1 MNRLFLLDGMALVYR
16 AHFALIAA
24 PIRNSQGVN
33 TSALYG
39 FINTLLAI
47 LEKEAPTHLG
57 VAFDTSAPTPR
68 HIKFP
73 AYKAQRDA
81 MPEEL
86 AAAIPHV
93 KRLCRAFHIPVLEID
108 GFEAD
113 DIIGTLVKRA
123 EPAGFDSFMVT
134 PDKDFAQLITAR
146 TFMWKPGRK
155 GNDHE
160 VITLERLPEIWG
172 VTEPRQIIDLLG
184 LMGDSSDNIPGI
196 PGIGPKTAQKLI
208 AEFGSMENL
217 LAHSAQ
223 LKGKQKELVETHA
236 DQALLSRDLAT
247 IILDVPVD
255 VTWEDLALTPRDDA
269 AVRALF
275 DEFEFRS
282 LGKRLFGASAE
293 VSSAPEDGRPAR
305 PLDEIPSAPPAS
317 LRTIREVAHTYHL
330 ADTPALQQELFAGL
344 ARQKSF
350 CFDIE
355 TTGLDRFS
363 SRLLGVAFSWTAHE
377 AWYLP
382 YSDSLLGA
390 LRVALASPAE
400 KIGHNLKFDLS
411 ILHHHGIEVAGPY
424 FDTMLADTL
433 VTPERRHAMDYLA
446 EILLHYT
453 PVKLAEIANHHELD
467 SGPTDDLFAFAAQ
480 THSSKELDIAAI
492 PLAKLAE
499 YAAEDADVTWQLAA
513 TLRPMLAASG
523 QEKILHDIEG
533 PLLPVLVRMEMEGI
547 AIDPAALTTIG
558 DELQI
563 QIDELARSIHRH
575 AERPFNLASPKQLGE
590 ILFDHLGLAD
600 KAKKTKTGQYKTDE
614 QTLATLEGKHPI
626 ITEILAWREASKLKS
641 TYLDA
646 LPNHLVAETGRI
658 HTHFHQLVA
667 ATGRLASSDPNLQNI
682 PVRSE
687 AGRKIRKAFV
697 PRGTGFQPVRE
708 DSASRLS
715 AHETTGWKP
724 VGQDRR
730 DACPPAKLP
739 ISEDGHSGGPQFTL
753 LSCDYSQIELRVMA
767 ALAND
772 ATMIEAFRN
781 HVDVHTV
788 TAAKVFVVE
797 PADVTPAM
805 RRTAKMVN
813 FGIIYGISAFGL
825 SQRLAIPR
833 AEAAATIDAYFREY
847 PSIRE
852 FMERTVAEAREAGYV
867 ETLSGRRR
875 YFPDLNSGNQNLRG
889 NAERA
894 AINTPIQG
902 TAADMIKLAM
912 IRIDTLLRAKAYRSK
927 MLLQVH
933 DELVFDLALDEQDE
947 LVPRILEA
955 MTTALPLPNGV
966 PVEVEH
972 GTGPNWLAAH

>member
-1 MNRLFLLDGMALVYR
+1 MKRLYLLDGMALIYR

-24 PIRNSQGVN
+24 PIRNSKGVN
-33 TSALYG
+33 TSALFG

-47 LEKEAPTHLG
+47 LEKENPTHLG
-57 VAFDTSAPTPR
+57 VAFDTSAPTAR
-68 HIKFP
+68 HRIFP

-93 KRLCRAFHIPVLEID
+93 KRLCRAFHIPVLELD
-108 GFEAD
+108 GYEAD

-123 EPAGFDSFMVT
+123 ESSGFESFMVT
-134 PDKDFAQLITAR
+134 PDKDFAQLITEHTR
-146 TFMWKPGRK
+146 MWKPGRK
-155 GNDHE
+155 GNDHD
-160 VITLERLPEIWG
+160 VIGPQQVAEIWG
-172 VTEPRQIIDLLG
+172 VAGPGQIIDLLG
-184 LMGDSSDNIPGI
+184 MMGDASDNIPGI
-196 PGIGPKTAQKLI
+196 PGIGPKTAQKLL
-208 AEFGSMENL
+208 ADFGSMENL
-217 LAHSAQ
+217 LANTAK
-223 LKGKQKELVETHA
+223 LKGRQKELVETHA
-236 DQALLSRDLAT
+236 DQARLSRELVT
-247 IILDVPVD
+247 IITDVPVD
-255 VTWEDLALTPRDDA
+255 VTWDDLLLSPRDDHA
-269 AVRALF
+269 IKAIC
-275 DEFEFRS
+275 DEFEFRT
-282 LGKRLFGASAE
+282 LAKRLLLDGA
-293 VSSAPEDGRPAR
+293 V
-305 PLDEIPSAPPAS
+305 IPPAEPDIPPDAS
-317 LRTIREVAHTYHL
+317 SGTAGLPGSFLTRNDVPHCYHL
-330 ADTPALQQELFAGL
+330 ADTPELQQQLFTELSGQA
-344 ARQKSF
+344 SF

-355 TTGLDRFS
+355 TTGLDRFTS
-363 SRLLGVAFSWTAHE
+363 KLLGIAFCWKAHE

-382 YSDSLLGA
+382 YTDA
-390 LRVALASPAE
+390 LRPMIRTALSSPSE

-411 ILHHHGIEVAGPY
+411 ILHHHGIAVTGPF
-424 FDTMLADTL
+424 FDTLLADIL
-433 VTPERRHAMDYLA
+433 IAPERRHSMDSLA
-446 EILLHYT
+446 EVLLHYS
-453 PVKLAEIANHHELD
+453 PVKLSQIANPQQT
-467 SGPTDDLFAFAAQ
+467 PTPSSADDLFDFAEKTTA
-480 THSSKELDIAAI
+480 SKELDMEAI
-492 PLAKLAE
+492 PLQQLAE
-499 YAAEDADVTWQLAA
+499 YAAEDADVTFQLAGK
-513 TLRPMLAASG
+513 LRGLLDHSG
-523 QEKILHDIEG
+523 QAVILHEIEG

-547 AIDPAALTTIG
+547 AIDPAALLTIG
-558 DELQI
+558 DELQL
-563 QIDELARSIHRH
+563 QIHELAQSIHRH
-575 AERPFNLASPKQLGE
+575 ADRPFNIASPKQLGD
-590 ILFDHLGLAD
+590 ILFVHLGLAD

-626 ITEILAWREASKLKS
+626 ITDILSWREATKLKS

-646 LPNHLVAETGRI
+646 LPTHLVPETDRI
-658 HTHFHQLVA
+658 HSHFHQLVA

-697 PRGTGFQPVRE
+697 PRAG
-708 DSASRLS
+708 
-715 AHETTGWKP
+715 
-724 VGQDRR
+724 
-730 DACPPAKLP
+730 
-739 ISEDGHSGGPQFTL
+739 FTL

-781 HVDVHTV
+781 RIDIHTI
-788 TAAKVFVVE
+788 TASKVFVIE
-797 PADVTPAM
+797 PEEVTSDM

-833 AEAAATIDAYFREY
+833 AEAAALIEAYFREY

-852 FMERTVAEAREAGYV
+852 FMDRTVAAARACGYV

-875 YFPDLNSGNQNLRG
+875 YFPDLHSSNQNLRG

-912 IRIDTLLRAKAYRSK
+912 IRIDSLLLESSYQSR

-933 DELVFDLALDEQDE
+933 DELVFDLALDEQDG

-955 MTTALPLPNGV
+955 MTTALPLPHEV
-966 PVEVEH
+966 PIEVEH

>member
-1 MNRLFLLDGMALVYR
+1 MNRLFLLDGMALIYR
-16 AHFALIAA
+16 AHFALIQA
-24 PIRNSQGVN
+24 PIRNSKGVN

-47 LEKEAPTHLG
+47 LEKENPTHIG

-68 HIKFP
+68 HVKYP
-73 AYKAQRDA
+73 AYKAQRDE

-93 KRLCRAFHIPVLEID
+93 KALCRAFHIPVLEID

-123 EPAGFDSFMVT
+123 EPAGFESFMVT
-134 PDKDFAQLITAR
+134 PDKDFAQLLSPK

-160 VITLERLPEIWG
+160 IITLEKLPEIWG
-172 VTEPRQIIDLLG
+172 VAEPDHIIDLLG
-184 LMGDSSDNIPGI
+184 LMGDASDNIPGI

-208 AEFGSMENL
+208 AEFGSIENL
-217 LAHSAQ
+217 IANAAK
-223 LKGKQKELVETHA
+223 LKGKQKELVETHS
-236 DQALLSRDLAT
+236 DQALLSKDLAT
-247 IILDVPVD
+247 IITDVPVQ
-255 VTWEDLALTPRDDA
+255 VTWDDLVLSPRDDE
-269 AVRALF
+269 AVKTLF
-275 DEFEFRS
+275 NEFEFRS
-282 LGKRLFGASAE
+282 LTKRLFGTGTADFSPPESRSEAE
-293 VSSAPEDGRPAR
+293 TPTLFETF
-305 PLDEIPSAPPAS
+305 
-317 LRTIREVAHTYHL
+317 RTIRDVAHSYHL
-330 ADTPALQQELFAGL
+330 ADTPELQQQLFAEL
-344 ARQKSF
+344 AKQASF

-355 TTGLDRFS
+355 TTSLDRFDAK
-363 SRLLGVAFSWTAHE
+363 LLGIAFSWKDHE
-377 AWYLP
+377 GWYLP
-382 YSDSLLGA
+382 YSESHLSNLKPILSG
-390 LRVALASPAE
+390 PAE

-411 ILHHHGIEVAGPY
+411 ILLQHGIEVSGPF

-433 VTPERRHAMDYLA
+433 VVPERRHSMDYLS
-446 EILLHYT
+446 EILLSYT
-453 PVKLAEIANHHELD
+453 PVKLAEIAAPAAAAPP
-467 SGPTDDLFAFAAQ
+467 SGDLFDFAEKTKA
-480 THSSKELDIAAI
+480 SKELDIASI

-499 YAAEDADVTWQLAA
+499 YAAEDADVTFQLAA
-513 TLRPMLAASG
+513 KLRPLLEESG
-523 QEKILHDIEG
+523 QETILRGIEG

-547 AIDPAALTTIG
+547 SVDPKALGSIG
-558 DELQI
+558 VELQQ
-563 QIDELARSIHRH
+563 QIDELAKSIHRH
-575 AERPFNLASPKQLGE
+575 ADRSFNIASPKQLGE
-590 ILFDHLGLAD
+590 ILFDHLGLMD

-626 ITEILAWREASKLKS
+626 ITDILAWREATKLKS

-646 LPNHLVAETGRI
+646 LPNHIVPETGRI

-697 PRGTGFQPVRE
+697 PRKSEGSNLKFQ
-708 DSASRLS
+708 
-715 AHETTGWKP
+715 
-724 VGQDRR
+724 
-730 DACPPAKLP
+730 
-739 ISEDGHSGGPQFTL
+739 I

-781 HVDVHTV
+781 GTDIHTI

-797 PADVTPAM
+797 PDDVTSAM

-833 AEAAATIDAYFREY
+833 AEAAAIIDAYFREY
-847 PSIRE
+847 PAIKE
-852 FMERTVAEAREAGYV
+852 FMERTVAEARAAGYV

-875 YFPDLNSGNQNLRG
+875 YFPDLNSGNQNIRG

-912 IRIDTLLRAKAYRSK
+912 IRIDSLLREKPFQSK

-933 DELVFDLALDEQDE
+933 DELVFDLALEEQQE
-947 LVPRILEA
+947 LVPRILDA
-955 MTTALPLPNGV
+955 MKTALPLPHGV

>member
-1 MNRLFLLDGMALVYR
+1 MGDEMIGFPVTASPSSLMNRLFLLDGMALVYR

-24 PIRNSQGVN
+24 PIRTSHGVN

-47 LEKEAPTHLG
+47 LEKEAPTHIG
-57 VAFDTSAPTPR
+57 VAFDTSAPTAR
-68 HIKFP
+68 HLKFP
-73 AYKAQRDA
+73 AYKAHRDA

-86 AAAIPHV
+86 AASIPHV
-93 KRLCRAFHIPVLEID
+93 KRLCRALRIPVLEID

-123 EPAGFDSFMVT
+123 ELAGFESFMVT
-134 PDKDFAQLITAR
+134 PDKDFAQLITAK
-146 TFMWKPGRK
+146 TSMWKPGRN
-155 GNDHE
+155 GNEHE
-160 VITLERLPEIWG
+160 IITLERLPEIWG
-172 VTEPRQIIDLLG
+172 VAEPQQIIDLLG
-184 LMGDSSDNIPGI
+184 LMGDAADNIPGI

-208 AEFGSMENL
+208 AEYGTMENL
-217 LAHSAQ
+217 LANTAQ
-223 LKGKQKELVETHA
+223 LKGKQQELVIAHA
-236 DQALLSRDLAT
+236 DQALLSKDLAT
-247 IILDVPVD
+247 IILDVPVN
-255 VTWEDLALTPRDDA
+255 VMWEDLALSPRDDEEL
-269 AVRALF
+269 RSLLN
-275 DEFEFRS
+275 EFEFRS
-282 LGKRLFGASAE
+282 LGKRLFGAAAA
-293 VSSAPEDGRPAR
+293 APALADVTP
-305 PLDEIPSAPPAS
+305 IVPSAGPAS
-317 LRTIREVAHTYHL
+317 AGPLRSIREVAHTYRL
-330 ADTPALQQELFAGL
+330 ADTPELQQQLFAGL
-344 ARQKSF
+344 ANQASF

-355 TTGLDRFS
+355 TTGLDRFAS
-363 SRLLGVAFSWTAHE
+363 KLLGVAFCWRAHD

-382 YSDSLLGA
+382 YSAA
-390 LRVALASPAE
+390 LRPALQAALASPAE

-411 ILHHHGIEVAGPY
+411 ILEYHGIEVAGPF

-433 VTPERRHAMDYLA
+433 VAPERRHSMNYLA
-446 EILLHYT
+446 EILLNYS
-453 PVKLAEIANHHELD
+453 PVKLAEIANLATVD
-467 SGPTDDLFAFAAQ
+467 VAPPDDLFAMAA
-480 THSSKELDIAAI
+480 TTLLTKNLDVAAI
-492 PLAKLAE
+492 PLVKLAE
-499 YAAEDADVTWQLAA
+499 YAAEDADVTYQLAA
-513 TLRPMLAASG
+513 HLRPLLTSSG
-523 QEKILHDIEG
+523 QQKILHDIEG
-533 PLLPVLVRMEMEGI
+533 PLLPVLVRMEMAGI
-547 AIDPAALTTIG
+547 AIDRAALTTIG
-558 DELQI
+558 GELQI
-563 QIDELARSIHRH
+563 QIDDLALAIHRH
-575 AERPFNLASPKQLGE
+575 AGRPFNIASPKQLGE
-590 ILFDHLGLAD
+590 ILFDHLNLAD

-614 QTLATLEGKHPI
+614 QTLSTLEGKHPI
-626 ITEILAWREASKLKS
+626 ITDILSWRESSKLKS

-646 LPNHLVAETGRI
+646 LPNHVVAQTARI

-697 PRGTGFQPVRE
+697 PRAG
-708 DSASRLS
+708 
-715 AHETTGWKP
+715 
-724 VGQDRR
+724 
-730 DACPPAKLP
+730 
-739 ISEDGHSGGPQFTL
+739 FTL

-781 HVDVHTV
+781 HADIHTA
-788 TAAKVFVVE
+788 TAAKVFGC
-797 PADVTPAM
+797 AASDVSPAM

-852 FMERTVAEAREAGYV
+852 FMDRTVAAARADGYV

-875 YFPDLNSGNQNLRG
+875 YFSDLTSGNQNLRG

-912 IRIDTLLRAKAYRSK
+912 IHIDALLRRKPYQSR

-933 DELVFDLALDEQDE
+933 DELVFDLAPDEQEE
-947 LVPRILEA
+947 LVPQILAA

-966 PVEVEH
+966 PVEVEY

>member
-1 MNRLFLLDGMALVYR
+1 MTTAAPHRLFLLDGMALIYR
-16 AHFALIAA
+16 AHFALIQS
-24 PIRNSQGVN
+24 PIRNSKGVN

-47 LEKEAPTHLG
+47 LEKENPTHIG

-68 HIKFP
+68 HIKYP
-73 AYKAQRDA
+73 AYKAQRDE

-93 KRLCRAFHIPVLEID
+93 KALCRAFHIPVLELD

-123 EPAGFDSFMVT
+123 ETEGFESYMVT
-134 PDKDFAQLITAR
+134 PDKDFAQLVSNK
-146 TFMWKPGRK
+146 TFMWKPGRR
-155 GNDHE
+155 GNEHD
-160 VITLERLPEIWG
+160 VIALTQLPEIWG
-172 VTEPRQIIDLLG
+172 VAEPDHIIDLLG
-184 LMGDSSDNIPGI
+184 LMGDASDNIPGV

-208 AEFGSMENL
+208 AEFGSIENL
-217 LAHSAQ
+217 LANTDK
-223 LKGKQKELVETHA
+223 LKGKQKENLEAHA
-236 DQALLSRDLAT
+236 DMALLSKDLAT
-247 IILDVPVD
+247 IITDVPVE
-255 VTWEDLALTPRDDA
+255 VTWDDLILSPRDDE
-269 AVRALF
+269 AVKTLF
-275 DEFEFRS
+275 NEFEFRS
-282 LGKRLFGASAE
+282 LTKRLFGDGSA
-293 VSSAPEDGRPAR
+293 GI
-305 PLDEIPSAPPAS
+305 LPAS
-317 LRTIREVAHTYHL
+317 SETKSEAITPTLFETFLTIRDVDHTYHL
-330 ADTPALQQELFAGL
+330 ANTSELQQQLFAEL
-344 ARQKSF
+344 AEQSSF

-355 TTGLDRFS
+355 TTSLDRFGAK
-363 SRLLGVAFSWTAHE
+363 LIGIAFCWKAHE

-382 YSDSLLGA
+382 YSESLISNLKS
-390 LRVALASPAE
+390 LFSSPTE
-400 KIGHNLKFDLS
+400 KIGHNLKYDLS
-411 ILHHHGIEVAGPY
+411 VLLHHGIEVSGPF

-433 VTPERRHAMDYLA
+433 VAPERRHSMDYLS
-446 EILLHYT
+446 EILLGYA
-453 PVKLAEIANHHELD
+453 PVKLSDIA
-467 SGPTDDLFAFAAQ
+467 SPQAPAPQSDDLFAFAEK
-480 THSSKELDIAAI
+480 TKSSKNLDIAAI
-492 PLAKLAE
+492 PLETLAE
-499 YAAEDADVTWQLAA
+499 YAAEDADVTFQLAEK
-513 TLRPMLAASG
+513 LCLLLAEAG
-523 QEKILHDIEG
+523 QENIHTHIES

-547 AIDPAALTTIG
+547 AVDPQALADIG
-558 DELQI
+558 VELQR
-563 QIDELARSIHRH
+563 QIDELAQSIHRH
-575 AERPFNLASPKQLGE
+575 ADRSFNIASPKQLGE

-614 QTLATLEGKHPI
+614 QTLSSLEGKHPI
-626 ITEILAWREASKLKS
+626 ITDILSWREASKLKS

-646 LPNHLVAETGRI
+646 LPNHIVPETGRI

-697 PRGTGFQPVRE
+697 PREG
-708 DSASRLS
+708 A
-715 AHETTGWKP
+715 
-724 VGQDRR
+724 
-730 DACPPAKLP
+730 
-739 ISEDGHSGGPQFTL
+739 TL

-767 ALAND
+767 AIAND

-781 HVDVHTV
+781 HTDIHTI
-788 TAAKVFVVE
+788 TASKVFAVE
-797 PADVTPAM
+797 PDDVTSEM

-833 AEAAATIDAYFREY
+833 TEAAAIIAAYFREY
-847 PSIRE
+847 PAIKE
-852 FMERTVAEAREAGYV
+852 FMDRTIHEAREAGYV

-875 YFPDLNSGNQNLRG
+875 YFPDLNSGNQNIRG
-889 NAERA
+889 NAERS

-912 IRIDTLLRAKAYRSK
+912 IRIDTQLRGEQRKTK

-933 DELVFDLALDEQDE
+933 DELVFDLALDEQAE
-947 LVPRILEA
+947 LIPKILDA

>member
-1 MNRLFLLDGMALVYR
+1 MASGGTGHSLDSRHARRHARDMKRLFLLDGMALIYR
-16 AHFALIAA
+16 AHFALIQS
-24 PIRNSQGVN
+24 PIRNSKGVN

-47 LEKEAPTHLG
+47 LEKQNPTHIG

-68 HIKFP
+68 HVKFP
-73 AYKAQRDA
+73 AYKAQRDE

-86 AAAIPHV
+86 RAAIPHV
-93 KRLCRAFHIPVLEID
+93 KSLCRAFHIPVLEID

-123 EPAGFDSFMVT
+123 EPAGFESFMVT
-134 PDKDFAQLITAR
+134 PDKDFAQLLSPH

-160 VITLERLPEIWG
+160 IITLEKLPDIWG
-172 VTEPRQIIDLLG
+172 VAEPDHIIDLLG
-184 LMGDSSDNIPGI
+184 LMGDTSDNIPGV

-208 AEFGSMENL
+208 AEFGSIENL
-217 LAHSAQ
+217 LANTAQ
-223 LKGKQKELVETHA
+223 LKGKQKELVETHS
-236 DQALLSRDLAT
+236 DQALLSKDLAT
-247 IILDVPVD
+247 IITDAPVNVAWD
-255 VTWEDLALTPRDDA
+255 DLALSPRDDE
-269 AVRALF
+269 AVKTLF
-275 DEFEFRS
+275 NEFEFRS
-282 LGKRLFGASAE
+282 LTKRLFGTGSADF
-293 VSSAPEDGRPAR
+293 S
-305 PLDEIPSAPPAS
+305 PLDSRSEAETTPT
-317 LRTIREVAHTYHL
+317 LFETFHTIRDVPHTYHL
-330 ADTPALQQELFAGL
+330 ADTPELQQQLFAEL
-344 ARQKSF
+344 SKQKSF

-355 TTGLDRFS
+355 TTSLDRFDA
-363 SRLLGVAFSWTAHE
+363 RLLGIAFSWKAHE
-377 AWYLP
+377 GWYLP
-382 YSDSLLGA
+382 YSESQISNLKSLF
-390 LRVALASPAE
+390 STPAE
-400 KIGHNLKFDLS
+400 KSGHNLKYDLS
-411 ILHHHGIEVAGPY
+411 VLHHHGIEVAGPF

-433 VTPERRHAMDYLA
+433 VAPERRHSMDYLS
-446 EILLHYT
+446 EILLGYS
-453 PVKLAEIANHHELD
+453 PIKLADIATPQAAAPA
-467 SGPTDDLFAFAAQ
+467 SDDLFAFAANPKA
-480 THSSKELDIAAI
+480 SKELDIASI
-492 PLAKLAE
+492 PPAVLAE
-499 YAAEDADVTWQLAA
+499 YAAEDADVTFQLAA
-513 TLRPMLAASG
+513 KIRPLLAEAG
-523 QEKILHDIEG
+523 QEKILGEIEG

-547 AIDPAALTTIG
+547 VVDPHALGTIG
-558 DELQI
+558 LELQQ
-563 QIDELARSIHRH
+563 QIDELAQSIHHH
-575 AERPFNLASPKQLGE
+575 AGRPFNIASPKQLGE
-590 ILFDHLGLAD
+590 ILFDHLGLMD

-614 QTLATLEGKHPI
+614 QTLASLEGKHPVI
-626 ITEILAWREASKLKS
+626 ADILAWREATKLKS

-646 LPNHLVAETGRI
+646 LPKFIVPETGRI

-697 PRGTGFQPVRE
+697 PREG
-708 DSASRLS
+708 
-715 AHETTGWKP
+715 
-724 VGQDRR
+724 
-730 DACPPAKLP
+730 
-739 ISEDGHSGGPQFTL
+739 FTL

-781 HVDVHTV
+781 RIDIHTV

-797 PADVTPAM
+797 PENVTPAM

-833 AEAAATIDAYFREY
+833 AEAAAIIEAYFREY
-847 PSIRE
+847 PAIKE
-852 FMERTVAEAREAGYV
+852 FMERTVTEARQAGYV
-867 ETLSGRRR
+867 ETLAGRRR
-875 YFPDLNSGNQNLRG
+875 YFPDLNSANQNIRG

-912 IRIDTLLRAKAYRSK
+912 IRIDSLLRENPWKSK

-933 DELVFDLALDEQDE
+933 DELVFDLALEEQDE
-947 LVPRILEA
+947 LVPLILDA
-955 MTTALPLPNGV
+955 MTTALPLPHGV

>member
-1 MNRLFLLDGMALVYR
+1 MSDSQKRLFLLDGMALIYR
-16 AHFALIAA
+16 AHFALIQA
-24 PIRNSQGVN
+24 PIRNSKGVN

-39 FINTLLAI
+39 FINTLHAI
-47 LEKEAPTHLG
+47 LEKEKPTHIG
-57 VAFDTSAPTPR
+57 VAFDTSSPTPR
-68 HIKFP
+68 HVKFP
-73 AYKAQRDA
+73 AYKAQRDE

-93 KRLCRAFHIPVLEID
+93 KALCRAFHIPVLELD

-123 EPAGFDSFMVT
+123 ESEGFESFMVT
-134 PDKDFAQLITAR
+134 PDKDFAQLLSKQ

-155 GNDHE
+155 GTDHE
-160 VITLERLPEIWG
+160 IITLEKLPDIWG
-172 VTEPRQIIDLLG
+172 VAEPDHIIDLLG
-184 LMGDSSDNIPGI
+184 LMGDASDNIPGI

-208 AEFGSMENL
+208 AEFGSIENL
-217 LAHSAQ
+217 IANAAA
-223 LKGKQKELVETHA
+223 LKGKQKELVETHS
-236 DQALLSRDLAT
+236 DQALLSKDLAT
-247 IILDVPVD
+247 IITDVPVK
-255 VTWEDLALTPRDDA
+255 VTWDDLVLSPRDDE
-269 AVRALF
+269 AVKALF
-275 DEFEFRS
+275 NEFEFRS
-282 LGKRLFGASAE
+282 LTRRLFTERSDP
-293 VSSAPEDGRPAR
+293 SDQS
-305 PLDEIPSAPPAS
+305 DESDATPT
-317 LRTIREVAHTYHL
+317 LFETFLTIRDVDHSYHL
-330 ADTPALQQELFAGL
+330 ADTPELQQKLFTEVS
-344 ARQKSF
+344 RQTSF

-355 TTGLDRFS
+355 TTSLDRFGAK
-363 SRLLGVAFSWTAHE
+363 LLGIAFCWKAHE

-382 YSDSLLGA
+382 YSESQIPNLQSLF
-390 LRVALASPAE
+390 SSSAE
-400 KIGHNLKFDLS
+400 KIGHNLKYDLS
-411 ILHHHGIEVAGPY
+411 VLLNHGIEVAGPF
-424 FDTMLADTL
+424 FDTMLADAL
-433 VTPERRHAMDYLA
+433 AAPERRHSMDYLA
-446 EILLHYT
+446 EILLNYT
-453 PVKLAEIANHHELD
+453 PVKLAHIA
-467 SGPTDDLFAFAAQ
+467 SPAAAPPSDDLFDFAEK
-480 THSSKELDIAAI
+480 TKSSKDLDVASI
-492 PLAKLAE
+492 PLEKLAE

-513 TLRPMLAASG
+513 KLRPLLEEAG
-523 QEKILHDIEG
+523 QDKILHQIEG
-533 PLLPVLVRMEMEGI
+533 PLLPVLIRMEMEGI
-547 AIDPAALTTIG
+547 AIDPHALKDIG
-558 DELQI
+558 VELQQ
-563 QIDELARSIHRH
+563 QIDELARSIQQH
-575 AERPFNLASPKQLGE
+575 AGRAFNIASPKQLGE
-590 ILFDHLGLAD
+590 ILFDELGLAD

-626 ITEILAWREASKLKS
+626 ISDILSWREATKLKS

-646 LPNHLVAETGRI
+646 LPTHIVAQTGRI

-697 PRGTGFQPVRE
+697 PRKSE
-708 DSASRLS
+708 
-715 AHETTGWKP
+715 
-724 VGQDRR
+724 
-730 DACPPAKLP
+730 
-739 ISEDGHSGGPQFTL
+739 ISNLKFEI

-781 HVDVHTV
+781 HTDIHTI
-788 TAAKVFVVE
+788 TASKVFVVE
-797 PADVTPAM
+797 PENVTSDM

-833 AEAAATIDAYFREY
+833 TEAAAIIEAYFREY
-847 PSIRE
+847 PAIKD
-852 FMERTVAEAREAGYV
+852 FMELTVAEARENGYV

-875 YFPDLNSGNQNLRG
+875 YFPDLNSANQNLRG

-912 IRIDTLLRAKAYRSK
+912 IRIDGLLREKPHQTK

-933 DELVFDLALDEQDE
+933 DELVFDLAREEEDE
-947 LVPRILEA
+947 LVPQILEI
-955 MTTALPLPNGV
+955 MRNALPLPHGV

>member
-1 MNRLFLLDGMALVYR
+1 MHRLFLLDGMALIYR
-16 AHFALIAA
+16 AHFALIHA
-24 PIRNSQGVN
+24 PIRNSKGVN

-47 LEKEAPTHLG
+47 LEKEAPTHIG

-68 HIKFP
+68 HIRYP
-73 AYKAQRDA
+73 AYKAQRDE

-93 KRLCRAFHIPVLEID
+93 KALCRAFHIPVLEID

-123 EPAGFDSFMVT
+123 EPAGFESFMVT
-134 PDKDFAQLITAR
+134 PDKDFAQLLSPQ

-160 VITLERLPEIWG
+160 IITLEKLPEIWG
-172 VTEPRQIIDLLG
+172 VAEPRQIIDLLG
-184 LMGDSSDNIPGI
+184 LMGDASDNIPGV

-208 AEFGSMENL
+208 AEFDNIENL
-217 LAHSAQ
+217 IANTAK
-223 LKGKQKELVETHA
+223 LKGKQKEQVETHS

-247 IILDVPVD
+247 IIIDVPVD
-255 VTWEDLALTPRDDA
+255 VTWDDLVLSPRDDEA
-269 AVRALF
+269 IKTLF
-275 DEFEFRS
+275 NEFEFRS
-282 LGKRLFGASAE
+282 LTKRLFPNSGSAD
-293 VSSAPEDGRPAR
+293 SIPPENS
-305 PLDEIPSAPPAS
+305 PSTETPTLFQTYKS
-317 LRTIREVAHTYHL
+317 IREVAHNYQL
-330 ADTPALQQELFAGL
+330 ADTPELQQQLFTSL
-344 ARQKSF
+344 SKQNSF

-355 TTGLDRFS
+355 TTSLDRFGAK
-363 SRLLGVAFSWTAHE
+363 LLGIAFSWKAHE
-377 AWYLP
+377 GWYLP
-382 YSDSLLGA
+382 FSESLIPHLQT
-390 LRVALASPAE
+390 VFSSNAE

-411 ILHHHGIEVAGPY
+411 ILLHHGFEVCGPF

-433 VTPERRHAMDYLA
+433 VSPERRHSMDYLS
-446 EILLHYT
+446 EILLGYT
-453 PVKLAEIANHHELD
+453 PVKLAEIAAPPAEQ
-467 SGPTDDLFAFAAQ
+467 SAATDDLFNFAEKTKA
-480 THSSKELDIAAI
+480 SKELDIAAI
-492 PLAKLAE
+492 PLQTLAE

-513 TLRPMLAASG
+513 KIRPLLEDAG
-523 QEKILHDIEG
+523 QHKVLSEIEC

-547 AIDPAALTTIG
+547 SVDPHALGTIG
-558 DELQI
+558 VELQQ
-563 QIDELARSIHRH
+563 QIDELAKSIHHH
-575 AERPFNLASPKQLGE
+575 ADRSFNIASPKQLGE
-590 ILFDHLGLAD
+590 ILFDQLGLAD

-626 ITEILAWREASKLKS
+626 IADILSWREATKLKS

-646 LPNHLVAETGRI
+646 LPTHIVAETGRI
-658 HTHFHQLVA
+658 HTHFHQLIA

-697 PRGTGFQPVRE
+697 PR
-708 DSASRLS
+708 
-715 AHETTGWKP
+715 
-724 VGQDRR
+724 
-730 DACPPAKLP
+730 
-739 ISEDGHSGGPQFTL
+739 SGFTL

-781 HVDVHTV
+781 NTDIHTN
-788 TAAKVFVVE
+788 TASKVFVVE
-797 PADVTPAM
+797 PENVTSDM

-833 AEAAATIDAYFREY
+833 AEASAIIEAYFREY
-847 PSIRE
+847 PAIKE
-852 FMERTVAEAREAGYV
+852 FMERTIAEAREAGYV

-875 YFPDLNSGNQNLRG
+875 YFPDLNSGNQNIRG

-902 TAADMIKLAM
+902 TAADMIKIAM
-912 IRIDTLLRAKAYRSK
+912 IRIDALLREKSCQSR

-933 DELVFDLALDEQDE
+933 DELVFDLALAEQEE
-947 LVPRILEA
+947 LVPGILDI
-955 MTTALPLPNGV
+955 MRSALPLPHEV

-972 GTGPNWLAAH
+972 GTGPNWLAAHRRDRFVCQGCRACLLVCQLLTAPAAECSRTESIRAVFHLPPIHSLVSNR

>member
-1 MNRLFLLDGMALVYR
+1 MKRLFLLDGMALIYR
-16 AHFALIAA
+16 AHFALIQA
-24 PIRNSQGVN
+24 PIRNSKGVN

-47 LEKEAPTHLG
+47 LEKENPTHIG

-68 HIKFP
+68 HVKFP
-73 AYKAQRDA
+73 AYKAQRDE

-93 KRLCRAFHIPVLEID
+93 KALCRAFHIPVLELD

-123 EPAGFDSFMVT
+123 EPEGFESFMVT
-134 PDKDFAQLITAR
+134 PDKDFAQLLSKQS
-146 TFMWKPGRK
+146 FMWKPGRK
-155 GNDHE
+155 GNEHDI
-160 VITLERLPEIWG
+160 ITLEKLPEIWG
-172 VTEPRQIIDLLG
+172 VTEPDHIIDLLG
-184 LMGDSSDNIPGI
+184 LMGDASDNIPGI

-208 AEFGSMENL
+208 AEFGSIENL
-217 LAHSAQ
+217 IANADK
-223 LKGKQKELVETHA
+223 LKGRHKELVETHS
-236 DQALLSRDLAT
+236 DQALLSKELAT
-247 IILDVPVD
+247 IITDVPVQ
-255 VTWEDLALTPRDDA
+255 VTWDDLVLSPRDDE
-269 AVRALF
+269 AVKTLF
-275 DEFEFRS
+275 NEFEFRS
-282 LGKRLFGASAE
+282 FTKRLF
-293 VSSAPEDGRPAR
+293 PEKSDKS
-305 PLDEIPSAPPAS
+305 DESDPPSETPT
-317 LRTIREVAHTYHL
+317 LFETFLTIRDVDHIYHL
-330 ADTPALQQELFAGL
+330 ANTPELQQRLFTELAK
-344 ARQKSF
+344 QTSF

-355 TTGLDRFS
+355 TTSLDRFGA
-363 SRLLGVAFSWTAHE
+363 RLLGIAFCWKAHE

-382 YSDSLLGA
+382 CAEARLSNLKSIFSGN
-390 LRVALASPAE
+390 AE
-400 KIGHNLKFDLS
+400 KIGHNLKYDLS
-411 ILHHHGIEVAGPY
+411 VLLNHGIEVSGPF

-433 VTPERRHAMDYLA
+433 AAPERRHSMDYLA
-446 EILLHYT
+446 EILLNYT
-453 PVKLAEIANHHELD
+453 PVKLAHIAKPSDEM
-467 SGPTDDLFAFAAQ
+467 PVADDLFGFAEKSKA
-480 THSSKELDIAAI
+480 SKELDVAAI
-492 PLAKLAE
+492 PLEKLAE
-499 YAAEDADVTWQLAA
+499 YAAEDADVTFQLAA
-513 TLRPMLAASG
+513 KLRPLLEEAG
-523 QEKILHDIEG
+523 QDKILHQIEA

-547 AIDPAALTTIG
+547 SIDPDALKDIG
-558 DELQI
+558 VELQQ
-563 QIDELARSIHRH
+563 QIDELAKSIHKH
-575 AERPFNLASPKQLGE
+575 AGRSFNIASPKQLGE
-590 ILFDHLGLAD
+590 ILFDQLGLAD

-626 ITEILAWREASKLKS
+626 ISDILSWREATKLKS

-646 LPNHLVAETGRI
+646 LPEHIVEKTGRI

-697 PRGTGFQPVRE
+697 PRSSHQP
-708 DSASRLS
+708 S
-715 AHETTGWKP
+715 TINY
-724 VGQDRR
+724 Q
-730 DACPPAKLP
+730 
-739 ISEDGHSGGPQFTL
+739 L

-781 HVDVHTV
+781 NTDIHTI
-788 TAAKVFVVE
+788 TASKVFVVE
-797 PADVTPAM
+797 PENVTSDM

-825 SQRLAIPR
+825 SQCLAIPR
-833 AEAAATIDAYFREY
+833 TEASAIIEAYFREY
-847 PSIRE
+847 PAIKD
-852 FMERTVAEAREAGYV
+852 FMELTVAEARESGYV

-875 YFPDLNSGNQNLRG
+875 YFPDLNSANQNIRG

-912 IRIDTLLRAKAYRSK
+912 IRIDALLREKPYQTK

-933 DELVFDLALDEQDE
+933 DELVFDLAREEEDE
-947 LVPRILEA
+947 LVPKILHI
-955 MTTALPLPNGV
+955 MRTALPLPHGV